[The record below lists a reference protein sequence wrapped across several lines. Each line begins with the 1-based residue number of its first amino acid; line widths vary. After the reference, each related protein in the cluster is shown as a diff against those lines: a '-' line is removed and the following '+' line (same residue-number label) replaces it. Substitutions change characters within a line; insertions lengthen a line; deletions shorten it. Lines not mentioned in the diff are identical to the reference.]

1 MPSSSIAG
9 GVADMHRNDT
19 IAGIGLMRALEGIT
33 VVTLEHA
40 ISAPLAT
47 RHLADLGARVIKIE
61 RPGVG
66 DFARQYDKRARG
78 LASYFVW
85 VNRGKQSL
93 TLDVKHPE
101 ASAILEKL
109 AARADVIVQN
119 LAPGA
124 AARFGY
130 SAEALRAKHPRLIVC
145 DVSGYGL
152 DGPYR
157 DKKAYDMLI
166 QAEAGLLSVTGTEA
180 EPARTGVPIADIAS
194 GMYAYS
200 SILAALIQRGRTGEG
215 CHIDLSMLEALG
227 EWMHYPLY
235 YTMDGAPR
243 PARTGAS
250 HATIAPY
257 GPFRAGDGKRVFL
270 GIQNER
276 EWESFC
282 RVALEQPEL
291 ARDPRFDRGT
301 RRAENRAELA
311 AIIEAVFAPLTAAQ
325 AIERLERAQIA
336 NARMNE
342 MDEVWAH
349 AQFQARGR
357 WREIATPAGPMP
369 ALLPP
374 GQTDAEMGA
383 VPALG
388 EHTDSILSE
397 LGYGAEQVARLHA
410 QRAI

>member
-1 MPSSSIAG
+1 
-9 GVADMHRNDT
+9 
-19 IAGIGLMRALEGIT
+19 MRALDGIT

-40 ISAPLAT
+40 VSAPLAT

-66 DFARQYDKRARG
+66 DFARQYDSRARG
-78 LASYFVW
+78 MASYFVW
-85 VNRGKQSL
+85 ANRGKESL
-93 TLDVKHPE
+93 TLDVKHPD
-101 ASAILEKL
+101 AAAILQKL

-124 AARFGY
+124 SARLGY
-130 SAEALRAKHPRLIVC
+130 SAEVLQARHPRLIVC
-145 DVSGYGL
+145 DISGYGL

-180 EPARTGVPIADIAS
+180 EPSRTGIPIADIAA

-200 SILAALIQRGRTGEG
+200 NILAALLQLGRTGKG
-215 CHIDLSMLEALG
+215 RHIDVAMLEALG
-227 EWMHYPLY
+227 EWMQYPLY

-257 GPFRAGDGKRVFL
+257 GPFRAGDGERVFL

-282 RVALEQPEL
+282 RVVLQRPEL
-291 ARDPRFDRGT
+291 ASDPLFESNAQ
-301 RRAENRAELA
+301 RAENRAALA
-311 AIIEAVFAPLTAAQ
+311 ALIEQAFASLTVAQ
-325 AIERLERAQIA
+325 AMERLKQAQIA
-336 NARMNE
+336 HTRMNE
-342 MDEVWAH
+342 MDQVWSH
-349 AQFQARGR
+349 RQFSARGR

-374 GQTDAEMGA
+374 GQTDARMDA
-383 VPALG
+383 VPSLG
-388 EHTDSILSE
+388 EHTTPILSE
-397 LGYGAEQVARLHA
+397 LGYAGDAIARLRE
-410 QRAI
+410 QGAI